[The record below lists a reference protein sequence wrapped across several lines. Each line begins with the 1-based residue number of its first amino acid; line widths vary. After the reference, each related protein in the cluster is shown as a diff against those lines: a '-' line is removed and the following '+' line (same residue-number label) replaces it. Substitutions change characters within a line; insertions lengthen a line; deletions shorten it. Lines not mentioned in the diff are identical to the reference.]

1 MFKPWSN
8 HHYMMTIYIFLSD
21 LYGRNLYILNTMSE
35 TVVSTIAIELPKD
48 SLDRLAFKLASVV
61 VVVNEM
67 LKVGVIIN
75 FDNLSP
81 EELILSMET
90 YVKGITVRV
99 LSRHGWRRKSQS
111 WRLITKILNDLYIA
125 SCTCSLS
132 FQLDIMVVNGLNTD
146 VCKVKYK
153 IHKPSKGYLEFT
165 SCVSNFHRR
174 CGWVWYID

>member
-1 MFKPWSN
+1 
-8 HHYMMTIYIFLSD
+8 
-21 LYGRNLYILNTMSE
+21 MSE

-75 FDNLSP
+75 FDKLSP

-99 LSRHGWRRKSQS
+99 LSRHEWRRKSQS
-111 WRLITKILNDLYIA
+111 WRLITTTLNAL
-125 SCTCSLS
+125 
-132 FQLDIMVVNGLNTD
+132 
-146 VCKVKYK
+146 
-153 IHKPSKGYLEFT
+153 
-165 SCVSNFHRR
+165 
-174 CGWVWYID
+174 